1 LAEVASSSTGW
12 SDKVRMIVEEEGEAT
27 LGEEWRENFCCGE
40 NFILGK
46 IFGAKLKNTCPAVCQ
61 FAGE

>member
-1 LAEVASSSTGW
+1 
-12 SDKVRMIVEEEGEAT
+12 MIVEEEGEAT

-40 NFILGK
+40 NLILGK
-46 IFGAKLKNTCPAVCQ
+46 IFGAKLKNTGPAVCQ